1 MQDFTVNFDKFQKLG
16 IYLKQ
21 LREDRNLTIRAVK
34 KMTGINTADLSRI
47 ESGLKERINPF
58 HLLELSRIYKISIL
72 NLYFMI
78 GYLSEDSILEYNVQK
93 SALNIVND
101 TLNDL
106 DNVYSKIPLY
116 DLKLGDL
123 NNIFELIS
131 VQIKKRELKAFY
143 MPDNS
148 MENTILINETVLFD
162 PKVNNL
168 MDNSIGLFSL
178 NQNFLVRRF
187 YKIDNNI
194 VLCSQNSEYPP
205 IIIKPKDKFSIL
217 GLCVEKIYQKNI
229 I

>member
-1 MQDFTVNFDKFQKLG
+1 MQDFTVNFDKSQKLG

-21 LREDRNLTIRAVK
+21 LRESRNLTIRAVK

-78 GYLSEDSILEYNVQK
+78 GYLSEDSILEKKKKK

-168 MDNSIGLFSL
+168 RDNSIGLFSL
-178 NQNFLVRRF
+178 NQNFFVRRF